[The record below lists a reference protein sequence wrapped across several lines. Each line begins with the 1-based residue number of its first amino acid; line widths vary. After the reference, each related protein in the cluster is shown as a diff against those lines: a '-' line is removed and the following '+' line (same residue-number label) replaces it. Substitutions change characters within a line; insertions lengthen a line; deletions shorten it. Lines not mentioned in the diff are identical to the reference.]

1 MSTTTYQC
9 YLKVMRREILRIATK
24 PMYLFC
30 MVIAPLFCFLFFT
43 TLMENGLPTNLPAG
57 VVDLDN
63 TATTRNIIRNLD
75 AFQQTQIVAHYPSVT
90 EARQAVQRGEIY
102 SFYYIPKG
110 TTEEALASRQPKVS
124 FYVNYSYLIAGSLLY
139 KDQRTMSELASA
151 AVGQATLLAKGATE
165 DQALAFLQPVVI
177 STHALN
183 NPWLN
188 YSVYLCNTLFPGI
201 LMLLIFLT
209 TVYTIGTELKE
220 KTSKELMQLADN
232 SIVTALVGKLIPQT
246 VTFFIMATFY
256 NVYLYG
262 FLHYPCHSGIF
273 PMLLAGLLLVLASQA
288 FGVFL
293 FGLLGSL
300 GHGDAPYTAGF
311 VRIVPLAALL
321 PALRES
327 GLKRLSGHLCL
338 ACRYRPAAV
347 HAPAFLLPKKNTHGH
362 AALCLYSLTLCVHE
376 KRIVKTNH
384 TTRLCRSLPYMQAGT
399 ESRFQRPGRTYF
411 LLACPAGLP
420 AGICLYLYQ

>member
-1 MSTTTYQC
+1 MSPATYKC
-9 YLKVMRREILRIATK
+9 FLNVVRREIYRIATK

-30 MVIAPLFCFLFFT
+30 MIIAPVFCFLFFT

-63 TATTRNIIRNLD
+63 TATTRSIIRNLD

-110 TTEEALASRQPKVS
+110 TTEAALSGRQPKVS
-124 FYVNYSYLIAGSLLY
+124 FYINYSYLIAGSLLY

-165 DQALAFLQPVVI
+165 EQAVAFLQPVVI
-177 STHALN
+177 SSHALN

-220 KTSKELMQLADN
+220 NTSKELMKMADN
-232 SIVTALVGKLIPQT
+232 SIVTALTGKLFPQT
-246 VTFFIMATFY
+246 IT
-256 NVYLYG
+256 
-262 FLHYPCHSGIF
+262 
-273 PMLLAGLLLVLASQA
+273 
-288 FGVFL
+288 
-293 FGLLGSL
+293 
-300 GHGDAPYTAGF
+300 
-311 VRIVPLAALL
+311 
-321 PALRES
+321 
-327 GLKRLSGHLCL
+327 
-338 ACRYRPAAV
+338 
-347 HAPAFLLPKKNTHGH
+347 FLLWPHSTMYTCT
-362 AALCLYSLTLCVHE
+362 AFC
-376 KRIVKTNH
+376 
-384 TTRLCRSLPYMQAGT
+384 TTRATAAFFPC
-399 ESRFQRPGRTYF
+399 
-411 LLACPAGLP
+411 
-420 AGICLYLYQ
+420 